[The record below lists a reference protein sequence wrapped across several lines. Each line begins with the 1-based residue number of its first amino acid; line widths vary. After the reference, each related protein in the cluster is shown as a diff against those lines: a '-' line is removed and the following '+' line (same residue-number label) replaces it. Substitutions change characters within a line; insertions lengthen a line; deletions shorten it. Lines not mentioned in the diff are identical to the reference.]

1 VVRHAPCRTP
11 EGTAPTYNHAMCLLA
26 FGWRPRPGL
35 RLALVGNRDEFHVRP
50 TAALHA
56 WPETPGLY
64 AGRDLQAGGTWCG
77 VGPGGRV
84 AALTNFRTLASPPD
98 GAPSRGELVSR
109 FLQGTATAAAYA
121 AALQQTAYRYAGFSL
136 LLVDAQAAWVVSNR
150 APAPRTLDPGV
161 YGLSNAQ
168 LDTPWPKLLRSRE
181 ALRLALQAGENEPAT
196 LAALLQDSRPPS
208 AAEAAAHAAAG
219 PETTDDNAAVERLFE
234 ERYGAG
240 FVQAVGAPFVLD
252 ARYGTRAT
260 TAIVVTDAGDGE
272 ILEWQHAADGT
283 RAGAQHFRFGPT

>member
-1 VVRHAPCRTP
+1 
-11 EGTAPTYNHAMCLLA
+11 MCLLA

-35 RLALVGNRDEFHVRP
+35 RLALVGNRDEFHARP

-56 WPETPGLY
+56 WPETPGVY

-84 AALTNFRTLASPPD
+84 AALTNFRSLAVPPE
-98 GAPSRGELVSR
+98 GAPSRGELVAG
-109 FLQGTATAAAYA
+109 FLQGTTTAATHA
-121 AALQQTAYRYAGFSL
+121 AALQANAHRYAGFSL
-136 LLVDAQAAWVVSNR
+136 LLADEHEAWLVSNR
-150 APAPRTLDPGV
+150 APEARSLTPGV
-161 YGLSNAQ
+161 YGLSNAR

-181 ALRLALQAGENEPAT
+181 ALRQALEAGEPDPAA
-196 LAALLQDSRPPS
+196 LATLLQDTRPPLPS
-208 AAEAAAHAAAG
+208 E
-219 PETTDDNAAVERLFE
+219 PTSEEENDVAVLGLFA

-240 FVQAVGAPFVLD
+240 FVQAVGAPFVRD

-260 TAIVVTDAGDGE
+260 TVIVVAEDSAGE

-283 RAGAQHFRFGPT
+283 RAGTRHFRFGIA